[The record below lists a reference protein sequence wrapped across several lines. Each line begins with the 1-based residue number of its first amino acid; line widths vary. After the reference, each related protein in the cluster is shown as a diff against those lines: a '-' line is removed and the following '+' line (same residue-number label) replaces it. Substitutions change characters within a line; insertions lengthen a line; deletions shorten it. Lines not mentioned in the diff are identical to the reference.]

1 MTNEKTNVTTTLANA
16 LVYNNRFAT
25 AKLSADQFATAE
37 DFATWK
43 NLVSALHR
51 QAYAVY
57 AQCENGGMKVEDA
70 KVDKSGIYGAMRII
84 LTALGEVNGHKLY
97 ANEETAIALVSY
109 AGRRGNVDAPELQ
122 FCISRISNAKKELA
136 LAEKIN
142 GYNPQAIQTLKDN
155 IDTLTAEK
163 AELLATVDMRY
174 KQPTKTSD
182 GAFRLDLEHYLARVI
197 TGQLAKTP
205 EELDAEELARKEA
218 RKAKAKAR
226 KEAKKA
232 NANS

>member
-1 MTNEKTNVTTTLANA
+1 MSNNEKINATTTLANA
-16 LVYNNRFAT
+16 LVFNNRFAT
-25 AKLSADQFATAE
+25 AKLTADQLGAE
-37 DFATWK
+37 EFATWK
-43 NLVSALHR
+43 KLVMGLHR
-51 QAYAVY
+51 ACYAVY
-57 AQCENGGMKVEDA
+57 VQCENSGMKVESST
-70 KVDKSGIYGAMRII
+70 VDKSAIYDAMRVV
-84 LTALGEVNGHKLY
+84 LAALGEVNGHKLY

-142 GYNPQAIQTLKDN
+142 GYNPEAIQALKDN

-163 AELLATVDMRY
+163 AELLATVDMRH

-182 GAFRLDLEHYLARVI
+182 SAFRLDFEHYLARVI
-197 TGQLAKTP
+197 TGQMAKTL

-226 KEAKKA
+226 KQAKA
-232 NANS
+232 NA

>member
-25 AKLSADQFATAE
+25 AKLTADQLGAE
-37 DFATWK
+37 EFATWK
-43 NLVSALHR
+43 KLVEGLHR
-51 QAYAVY
+51 ACYAVY
-57 AQCENGGMKVEDA
+57 AQCENSGMKVENST
-70 KVDKSGIYGAMRII
+70 VDKSEIYNAMRVV
-84 LTALGEVNGHKLY
+84 LAALGDIKGHKLY

-142 GYNPQAIQTLKDN
+142 GYNPQAIQALKDN

-163 AELLATVDMRY
+163 AELLATADMRH

-182 GAFRLDLEHYLARVI
+182 SAFRLDLEHYLARVI
-197 TGQLAKTP
+197 TGQLAKTL

-226 KEAKKA
+226 KAEKAKA
-232 NANS
+232 NA

>member
-1 MTNEKTNVTTTLANA
+1 MSNEKTNVTTTLANA

-25 AKLSADQFATAE
+25 AKLTADQLGAE
-37 DFATWK
+37 EFATWK
-43 NLVSALHR
+43 KLVEGLHR
-51 QAYAVY
+51 AAYSVY
-57 AQCENGGMKVEDA
+57 VQCENSGMKVENTT
-70 KVDKSGIYGAMRII
+70 VDKSGIYDAMRVV

-142 GYNPQAIQTLKDN
+142 GYNPEAIQALKDN
-155 IDTLTAEK
+155 IETLTAEK
-163 AELLATVDMRY
+163 AELLATVDMRH

-182 GAFRLDLEHYLARVI
+182 SAFRLDLEHYLARVI
-197 TGQLAKTP
+197 TGQLAKTL

-226 KEAKKA
+226 KAAKA
-232 NANS
+232 NA